1 MSGLALKF
9 TSLLIRTVAKPISNS
24 IKAQAKEHESFRRKC
39 IWFAQMMHHADLKMR
54 MNLVGEKKIKIRPL
68 NDNKA
73 IEKGANFLSE
83 MFVFSVAGSLILF
96 ESVRS
101 RKKTNLE
108 KSNVQD
114 DITFLQDEIV
124 ALQHELEEMK
134 TKLVERPANGATNT
148 PADASAK

>member
-1 MSGLALKF
+1 MSGLTLKF

-24 IKAQAKEHESFRRKC
+24 IKAQAKEHEHFRRNC
-39 IWFAQMMHHADLKMR
+39 IRFAQMMHHADLKMR
-54 MNLVGEKKIKIRPL
+54 MNLLGEKKIKIRPL

-83 MFVFSVAGSLILF
+83 MFVFSVAGSLIF
-96 ESVRS
+96 YESYRS

-124 ALQHELEEMK
+124 ALQQELEDVK
-134 TKLVERPANGATNT
+134 SKLANK
-148 PADASAK
+148 PADASGK